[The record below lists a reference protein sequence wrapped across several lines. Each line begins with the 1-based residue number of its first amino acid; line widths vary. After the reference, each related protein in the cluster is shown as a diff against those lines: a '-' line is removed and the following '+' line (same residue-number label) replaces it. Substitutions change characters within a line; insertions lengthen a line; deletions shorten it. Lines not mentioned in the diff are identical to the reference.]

1 MAFERW
7 CGLVAIIWSTFFLE
21 PLSAA
26 EMFYVARSGNDAWT
40 GRLAAPN
47 ADRTDGPFAT
57 LEAARDAIRH
67 LKREQVLPAGGV
79 VVEFAA
85 GTYERSHALELSSGD
100 SGTTASP
107 IVYRAAKG
115 AEVRLV
121 GGKMLST
128 WKPVADPAVLGQLDP
143 LARGKVFQADLK
155 SLGIADFGKVSS
167 GGMELFFN
175 DQPMQIARWPN
186 EGFVKIRDITPEAP
200 VELHGRKG
208 TKVGKFYYEGDRP
221 NRWKNEADL
230 WVHGYWFWDWSDE
243 YQRVAKIDASQ
254 QLMELAKPDH
264 SYGYLR
270 GARYYVLNSLA
281 EIDQPGEWQLN
292 RTTGVLYFWPS
303 SDLEKGRAVV
313 SVIPSLVVGTN
324 VSQVTFKG
332 LTFEATR
339 GTAVKLQG
347 GAGTQVV
354 GCTIRNTGDKGI
366 ELVGGN
372 HNAVRG
378 CDIYNTAAGGIVL
391 SGGDRASLT
400 AGKNIAENNHIYNYS
415 RWRRTYAPGVTIEG
429 VGNAVRHNLFHD
441 APHNAVQLAGNEHVI
456 EFNEFHNVCEETD
469 DVGAF
474 YMGRDWTQRGNIVR
488 YNYFHHLGKSGGGVG
503 VMAIYLDDWSS
514 GTMIF
519 GNVCYKAGRAVL
531 LGGGRDNSV
540 DNNVF
545 VDCSPSVHVDSR
557 GLGWAKSYFD
567 STDNTLV
574 ERLKAVDYRHPP
586 WSTRYPQLLTLYQ
599 DEPALAKGNVV
610 THNISVGGKW
620 LDLLD
625 HLTDKI
631 VKVQD
636 NLIDKDPQFVGREHD
651 NFQLRGNSPAFQL
664 GFKAIPVEKIGLYQS
679 DERATWPVVHEVKD
693 HPGGKR

>member
-1 MAFERW
+1 MTTVRLIGLTVVL
-7 CGLVAIIWSTFFLE
+7 CGII
-21 PLSAA
+21 SAPA
-26 EMFYVARSGNDAWT
+26 CAQTRMFISPVGNDAWS
-40 GRLAAPN
+40 GKLPAPN
-47 ADRTDGPFAT
+47 AERTVGPFAT
-57 LEAARDAIRH
+57 LEAARDAIRR
-67 LKREQVLPAGGV
+67 LKKQSSLPAGGV
-79 VVEFAA
+79 VVDLAA
-85 GTYERSHALELSSGD
+85 GTYERSHAFELSSDD
-100 SGTTASP
+100 SGTADSP
-107 IVYRAAKG
+107 ITYRAAKG
-115 AEVRLV
+115 AEVRIV
-121 GGKMLST
+121 GGKLVT
-128 WKPVADPAVLGQLDP
+128 AWKPVTDRAVLEQLDP

-155 SLGIADFGKVSS
+155 ALGIADFGKVSS

-175 DQPMQIARWPN
+175 DRPVQIARWPN
-186 EGFVKIRDITPEAP
+186 EGFVKIRAITPEAP

-221 NRWKNEADL
+221 NRWKNENDL

-243 YQRVAKIDASQ
+243 YQRVAKIDVDK
-254 QLMELAKPDH
+254 QLIELAKPDH
-264 SYGYLR
+264 GYGYLR

-281 EIDQPGEWQLN
+281 EIDTPGEWQLN
-292 RTTGVLYFWPS
+292 RATGTLYFWPP
-303 SDLEKGRAVV
+303 SDIEKGRAVV
-313 SVIPSLVVGTN
+313 SAIPSLVAGSN
-324 VSQVTFKG
+324 VSHVTFKG

-347 GAGTQVV
+347 GNGTQIV

-366 ELVGGN
+366 ELVDGT

-400 AGKNIAENNHIYNYS
+400 PGENVAENNHIYEYS
-415 RWRRTYAPGVTIEG
+415 RRQRTYSPGVTIAG

-519 GNVCYKAGRAVL
+519 GNVCFKAGRAVL
-531 LGGGRDNSV
+531 LGGGRDNTV
-540 DNNVF
+540 DNNIF

-567 STDNTLV
+567 STDNTLI

-599 DEPALAKGNVV
+599 DEAALAKGNVV

-636 NLIDKDPQFVGREHD
+636 NLVDKDPKFMDRAHGD
-651 NFQLRGNSPAFQL
+651 FQLRDDSPAFQL
-664 GFKAIPVEKIGLYQS
+664 GFKRIPVAKMGLYQS
-679 DERATWPVVHEVKD
+679 EDRATWPVVHAIRD
-693 HPGGKR
+693 HPSAK

>member
-1 MAFERW
+1 MTTVRLIGLTVVL
-7 CGLVAIIWSTFFLE
+7 CGII
-21 PLSAA
+21 SAPA
-26 EMFYVARSGNDAWT
+26 CAQTRLFISPVGNDAWS
-40 GRLAAPN
+40 GKLAAPN
-47 ADRTDGPFAT
+47 AERTDGPFAT
-57 LEAARDAIRH
+57 LEAARDAIRR
-67 LKREQVLPAGGV
+67 LKKQSGSPTGGV
-79 VVEFAA
+79 VVELAA
-85 GTYERSHALELSSGD
+85 GTYQRSRAFELSSDD
-100 SGTTASP
+100 SGTADSP
-107 IVYRAAKG
+107 ITYRAAKG
-115 AEVRLV
+115 AEVRIV
-121 GGKMLST
+121 GGKLVT
-128 WKPVADPAVLGQLDP
+128 AWKPVTDPAVLEQLAP

-155 SLGIADFGKVSS
+155 ALAIADFGKVSS

-175 DQPMQIARWPN
+175 DQPVQIARWPN

-200 VELHGRKG
+200 VEIHGRKG

-221 NRWKNEADL
+221 KRWKKENDL

-243 YQRVAKIDASQ
+243 YQHVAKIDVDK
-254 QLMELAKPDH
+254 QLIELAKPDH

-281 EIDQPGEWQLN
+281 EIDTPGEWQLN
-292 RTTGVLYFWPS
+292 RVTGMMYFWPP
-303 SDLEKGRAVV
+303 SDIEKGRAVV
-313 SVIPSLVVGTN
+313 SVIPSLVAGSN
-324 VSQVTFKG
+324 VSHVTLKG
-332 LTFEATR
+332 LKFEATR

-347 GAGTQVV
+347 GTGTQIV

-366 ELVGGN
+366 EFVDGT

-400 AGKNIAENNHIYNYS
+400 AGENVAENNHIYEYS
-415 RWRRTYAPGVTIEG
+415 RRQRTYSPGVTIAG

-531 LGGGRDNSV
+531 LGGGRDNTV
-540 DNNVF
+540 DNNIF

-567 STDNTLV
+567 STDNTLI

-631 VKVQD
+631 VKVKD
-636 NLIDKDPQFVGREHD
+636 NLVDKDPKFMDRAHGD
-651 NFQLRGNSPAFQL
+651 FQLRDDSPAFQL
-664 GFKAIPVEKIGLYQS
+664 GFKRIPVEKMGLYQS
-679 DERATWPVVHEVKD
+679 EDRATWPVVHAIKD
-693 HPGGKR
+693 HPSAK

>member
-1 MAFERW
+1 MTTVRLMGLTVIL
-7 CGLVAIIWSTFFLE
+7 CGIISAPASAQTR
-21 PLSAA
+21 LSISP
-26 EMFYVARSGNDAWT
+26 VGNDAWSGT
-40 GRLAAPN
+40 LAAPN
-47 ADRTDGPFAT
+47 AERTDGPFAT
-57 LEAARDAIRH
+57 LEAARDAIRR
-67 LKREQVLPAGGV
+67 LKKQSSLPAGGV
-79 VVEFAA
+79 VVELAA
-85 GTYERSHALELSSGD
+85 GTYERSHAFELSSDD
-100 SGTTASP
+100 SGTADSP
-107 IVYRAAKG
+107 ITYRAAQG
-115 AEVRLV
+115 AEVRIV
-121 GGKMLST
+121 GGKLVT
-128 WKPVADPAVLGQLDP
+128 AWKPVTDPAVLEQLAP

-155 SLGIADFGKVSS
+155 ALAIADFGKVSS

-175 DQPMQIARWPN
+175 DQPVQIARWPN

-221 NRWKNEADL
+221 KRWKKENDL

-243 YQRVAKIDASQ
+243 YQHVAKIDVDK
-254 QLMELAKPDH
+254 QLIELAKPDH

-281 EIDQPGEWQLN
+281 EIDTPGEWQLN
-292 RTTGVLYFWPS
+292 RVTGMLYFWPP
-303 SDLEKGRAVV
+303 SDIEKGRAVV
-313 SVIPSLVVGTN
+313 SVIPSLVAGSN
-324 VSQVTFKG
+324 VSHVTLKG

-339 GTAVKLQG
+339 GTAVRWQG
-347 GAGTQVV
+347 GTGTQIV

-366 ELVGGN
+366 ELVDGT

-378 CDIYNTAAGGIVL
+378 SDIYNTAAGGIVL

-400 AGKNIAENNHIYNYS
+400 AGENVAENNHIYEYS
-415 RWRRTYAPGVTIEG
+415 RRQRTYSPGVTIAG

-441 APHNAVQLAGNEHVI
+441 APHNAVQLAGNDHVI

-531 LGGGRDNSV
+531 LGGGRDNTV
-540 DNNVF
+540 DNNIF

-567 STDNTLV
+567 STDNTLI

-636 NLIDKDPQFVGREHD
+636 NLVDKDPKFMDRAHD
-651 NFQLRGNSPAFQL
+651 KFQLRDDSPAFQL
-664 GFKAIPVEKIGLYQS
+664 GFKRIPVAKMGLYQS
-679 DERATWPVVHEVKD
+679 EDRATWPVVHAIKD
-693 HPGGKR
+693 HPSAK